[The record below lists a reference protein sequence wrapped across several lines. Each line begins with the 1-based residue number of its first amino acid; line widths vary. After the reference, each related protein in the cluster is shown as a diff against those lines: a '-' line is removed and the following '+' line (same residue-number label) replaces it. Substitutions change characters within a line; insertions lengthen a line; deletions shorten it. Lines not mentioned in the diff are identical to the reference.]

1 MVVYAGKILTIY
13 VIHSLTAIPPVI
25 FYFHHA
31 AGVLAGCACSWLFFD
46 RFLESLAR
54 DLDID
59 RRIIRTLY
67 QIRLRIR
74 IVREVFQGLRMPL
87 LLLGAQELVTVI
99 VDHNTALIISDALRR
114 GRRLYPTRR
123 VLRIRTGLL

>member
-1 MVVYAGKILTIY
+1 M
-13 VIHSLTAIPPVI
+13 
-25 FYFHHA
+25 
-31 AGVLAGCACSWLFFD
+31 
-46 RFLESLAR
+46 AR

-59 RRIIRTLY
+59 RRIIRPLY

-74 IVREVFQGLRMPL
+74 IVREVLQGLRMPL

-123 VLRIRTGLL
+123 VLRIGTGLL